1 MKSFSRSYLLL
12 LAFLLG
18 GCSVTRWSVT
28 EEQIIDPSFIP
39 EVLHEEEIILIS
51 QYPTPE
57 YPLAIFSLNRV
68 IDRKYQL
75 LEIRERNIQQYRPRW
90 FLTALGVSAAT
101 VAVLAANTSI
111 LPSALQSDQKVLLN
125 IAAPLT
131 AALSLSVQKPVGDP
145 IFTGET
151 EAGRPSGF
159 FVESD
164 TLRITE
170 PEVGTTADVSLN
182 YEGEIIGSRSG
193 ILLENGEIELN
204 LALLTE
210 ELLGTVR
217 NGSAVEVTIRVN
229 GISSE
234 FRIPISTFLSPYVT
248 VTEPVAQLRSS
259 PVISDLNILAEVA
272 GGSRFS
278 LAGVEP
284 EGWYRVRFGGSEV
297 FLPESS
303 SETEWRSVFV
313 SGIPDVFEF
322 QAVPFGQ
329 IDVERSVPVLKEHN
343 PEDRAL
349 ILTNAFSG
357 DSEPRQYL
365 DRDHDLFLFYM
376 RSGFQLNNEQI
387 SVIEMDRSGRWKQR
401 LSEISVSDS
410 TGTLYVYL
418 SGDAFINTD
427 RTLGMLSVEENSED
441 TSLNEILYRN
451 IQRIGTGAVV
461 LFADLQFMER
471 SGEGRLDNFT
481 RNESIQILRNSV
493 QPLTEK
499 VPESAILFSNR
510 PGQRSSL
517 YAGFGVENKRHHIF
531 NYYLAQALQQRK
543 TRFGDI
549 VEHMESN
556 VDYISR
562 RIHDK
567 AQEIQAFGN
576 VNLQVTGR

>member
-1 MKSFSRSYLLL
+1 MKGLNRSYLLL
-12 LAFLLG
+12 LVFLLG

-28 EEQIIDPSFIP
+28 DEQVIDPSYNP
-39 EVLHEEEIILIS
+39 EVLHEEEIILIG

-57 YPLAIFSLNRV
+57 YPLALFSLNRV
-68 IDRKYQL
+68 TDRTYQL

-90 FLTALGVSAAT
+90 FLTALGISAAT

-131 AALSLSVQKPVGDP
+131 AALSLSLQKPVGEP

-151 EAGRPSGF
+151 ETGSPSGF

-164 TLRITE
+164 TLRITN
-170 PEVGTTADVSLN
+170 PAAGTTADVSLY

-193 ILLENGEIELN
+193 ILLGNGEIELN

-210 ELLGTVR
+210 ELTGSVR
-217 NGSAVEVTIRVN
+217 DGAEVEITIHVN

-234 FRIPISTFLSPYVT
+234 FRIPIDTFLSPYVS
-248 VTEPVAQLRSS
+248 VTAPVAQLRSS

-278 LAGVEP
+278 LVGEEP
-284 EGWYRVRFGGSEV
+284 DGWYRVRFGGSEV

-313 SGIPDVFEF
+313 SGDPDVFEF
-322 QAVPFGQ
+322 RTVPFGE

-343 PEDRAL
+343 TADRAL

-376 RSGFQLNNEQI
+376 RSAFQLNNEQI
-387 SVIEMDRSGRWKQR
+387 SVIEMDSSGTWKQR

-410 TGTLYVYL
+410 TGTLYIYL
-418 SGDAFINTD
+418 SGDAFIKKDQTV
-427 RTLGMLSVEENSED
+427 GMLYIEETCEEASLTD
-441 TSLNEILYRN
+441 TLPGN
-451 IQRIGTGAVV
+451 IERIGTGAVV
-461 LFADLQFMER
+461 LFADLQFLDR
-471 SGEGRLDNFT
+471 SEGRIIGNFS
-481 RNESIQILRNSV
+481 RNESVQILRNSV
-493 QPLTEK
+493 QPLMER
-499 VPESAILFSNR
+499 VPQSAILFSNR
-510 PGQRSSL
+510 PGQRTSL

-531 NYYLAQALQQRK
+531 NYYLAHSIQQRK

-562 RIHDK
+562 RIHDA

-576 VNLQVTGR
+576 VNLQVTGK